1 MPLYL
6 MRYASFRKMVKSGFF
21 RNGMPVVVRLVAGCV
36 AFSVP
41 LHSVWRLNARQRAAE
56 WKK

>member
-6 MRYASFRKMVKSGFF
+6 MRYASFRRMVKNGFF
-21 RNGMPVVVRLVAGCV
+21 RNGMPVGVRLVAGCV

-41 LHSVWRLNARQRAAE
+41 LHSVWRLNARQRDAE
-56 WKK
+56 